1 MSFLP
6 IVERELRIASRR
18 KSTFRIRRWTAL
30 FAIGISFLFL
40 IFVALSDSRSSGRVM
55 FGILTGFAAALSLLT
70 GIFLTSDCLSIEKR
84 EGTLGLLFLS
94 NLKGYD
100 VVFGKFAA
108 RSLNAFY
115 GLFALL

>member
-1 MSFLP
+1 MRFLP
-6 IVERELRIASRR
+6 IVERELRTAARR
-18 KSTFRIRRWTAL
+18 KSTFRIRRWAAL
-30 FAIGISFLFL
+30 FAIAVTFMFL
-40 IFVALSDSRSSGRVM
+40 IVAGLGGGTSGRVL
-55 FGILTGFAAALSLLT
+55 FGILTGFAVALAILC

-100 VVFGKFAA
+100 VVLGKFAA

-115 GLFALL
+115 GL